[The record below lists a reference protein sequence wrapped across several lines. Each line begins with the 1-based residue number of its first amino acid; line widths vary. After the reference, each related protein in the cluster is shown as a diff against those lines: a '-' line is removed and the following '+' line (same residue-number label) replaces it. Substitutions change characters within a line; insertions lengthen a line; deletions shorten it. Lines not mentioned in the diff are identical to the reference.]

1 MKLLIGYAKM
11 NVQAIFPPVITNKII
26 HPLRCR
32 LNSWHKNVAIISD
45 YIKKSEY
52 YTNEDLYNLQKK
64 KLKNLCIQASKNCPY
79 YKNRFE
85 AAGVLPEKI
94 DLDTLSKMPAVDRKD
109 MRENF
114 DNILNPNYP
123 KEFLIKNATGGSSGE
138 PLQYYN
144 SRHTAIFSSALYK
157 RGLDWAGMH
166 PGDPHVKLWG
176 APADVQKISV
186 GLKNRLWNY
195 LYNRSIIDAFNVS
208 HELFEN
214 QYHDFSKH
222 PPAMLESYSN
232 ILYEFACYLKEKD
245 KKSLSIG
252 AVISSAGVLYDFQ
265 REVIQE
271 TISKNVFNRYGSRE
285 FGNIAQECDHHT
297 GMHINMERF
306 VVEIDAPD
314 NNGTGD
320 ILVTDLENIAFPFI
334 RYRIGDTGRI
344 SKNLCTCGR
353 KSLLFENVIGR
364 SLDIIKTPS
373 GRMISGEMFPH
384 FFKDFSQIILGQ
396 VVQDKKDHLEIRLK
410 LKRGSS
416 VFAIEPLIKKIKD
429 TIGNEM
435 KVSVNT
441 EKDFVS
447 NPTGKYRPVISNI
460 K

>member
-1 MKLLIGYAKM
+1 MFSPL
-11 NVQAIFPPVITNKII
+11 VTNKII

-32 LNSWHKNVAIISD
+32 LNKWHKDVTAVSKE
-45 YIKKSEY
+45 IKKTEY
-52 YTNEDLYNLQKK
+52 SSLDEHYDLQGK
-64 KLKNLCIQASKNCPY
+64 KLKNLCREAVSGSPFYKRVFSNAGINPETISFEQFSKLSILD
-79 YKNRFE
+79 KT
-85 AAGVLPEKI
+85 KI
-94 DLDTLSKMPAVDRKD
+94 RD
-109 MRENF
+109 NF
-114 DNILNPNYP
+114 DNIINQNYP
-123 KEFLIKNATGGSSGE
+123 KDQINQNATGGSSGE
-138 PLQYYN
+138 PLVFCQ
-144 SRHTAIFSSALYK
+144 SRHSNIFSAALYL
-157 RGLDWAGMH
+157 RGLKWCGMKQ
-166 PGDPHVKLWG
+166 GYPHVKLWG
-176 APADVQKISV
+176 AHTDVQKTTTA
-186 GLKNRLWNY
+186 LKSRMWNY
-195 LYNRSIIDAFNVS
+195 LYNMRTIDAFNAGYT
-208 HELFEN
+208 LFEKEYYN
-214 QYHDFSKH
+214 LLNK
-222 PPAMLESYSN
+222 PPFMLESYSN
-232 ILYEFACYLKEKD
+232 ILYEFARYLKENGKER
-245 KKSLSIG
+245 LLIP

-306 VVEIDAPD
+306 VVEIDTPD

-384 FFKDFSQIILGQ
+384 FFKDFPQIILGQ

-416 VFAIEPLIKKIKD
+416 VFDIEPLIKKIKD

-441 EKDFVS
+441 GKDFVS

>member
-1 MKLLIGYAKM
+1 MVM
-11 NVQAIFPPVITNKII
+11 FPPLLTNKII

-32 LNSWHKNVAIISD
+32 LNTWHKNVSDISASII
-45 YIKKSEY
+45 KSEWASAD
-52 YTNEDLYNLQKK
+52 ELYALQEKKLQK
-64 KLKNLCIQASKNCPY
+64 LC
-79 YKNRFE
+79 RE
-85 AAGVLPEKI
+85 AANGSSYYREIFYNTGIDPERI
-94 DLDTLSKMPAVDRKD
+94 ALDSLSKLPILDKTTI
-109 MRENF
+109 RENF
-114 DNILNPNYP
+114 GSIINQNYP
-123 KEFLIKNATGGSSGE
+123 KDQINKNATGGSSGE
-138 PLQYYN
+138 PLILCQ
-144 SRHTAIFSSALYK
+144 SRHSNMFSAALYL
-157 RGLDWAGMH
+157 RGLQWCGMKK
-166 PGDPHVKLWG
+166 GYPHVKLWG
-176 APADVQKISV
+176 APTDVQKTTTA
-186 GLKNRLWNY
+186 LKSRMWNY
-195 LYNRSIIDAFNVS
+195 LYNMRTIDAFNAGYT
-208 HELFEN
+208 LFEKEYCN
-214 QYHDFSKH
+214 LLNKTPF
-222 PPAMLESYSN
+222 MLESYSN
-232 ILYEFACYLKEKD
+232 ILYEFARYLKENEKER
-245 KKSLSIG
+245 LLIP

-306 VVEIDAPD
+306 VIEIDTPD

-364 SLDIIKTPS
+364 SLDIIKAPS

-396 VVQDKKDHLEIRLK
+396 VVQDKKDHLEVRLK

-416 VFAIEPLIKKIKD
+416 VFDIEPLIKKIKD